1 MTATAPPFTA
11 EDAEDCLSTHLR
23 RRSER
28 IRLIWRIDSVVIP
41 RSASDEDDTHCGSIR
56 PKPGIDQ
63 SDSWHPFAICLRCL
77 RKRAASARSA
87 IVLRL
92 RTLSD
97 SKCTAASIRYSIE
110 IRLGRYSSCPDP
122 GSRTAVTGSFYR
134 PCLRSRGVTGMRH
147 AHKLLPMRR
156 SLWTR
161 VIALFVGIW
170 FVAAAAGPELTHAC
184 PMHGGHSSAASAAE
198 HADHGAVAEHHPA
211 SSSESPSHHGTQC
224 TCLGQCCSTGPVAVL
239 SARTALGDTDTV
251 ATRDAGLPDYAYVPV
266 AAQHVLPLAN
276 APPLSA

>member
-1 MTATAPPFTA
+1 MALRHV
-11 EDAEDCLSTHLR
+11 LSGSR
-23 RRSER
+23 PDRAV
-28 IRLIWRIDSVVIP
+28 SVV
-41 RSASDEDDTHCGSIR
+41 SVQSVHTLGSGCR
-56 PKPGIDQ
+56 AEAGPSGRGGIDGPGC
-63 SDSWHPFAICLRCL
+63 DPN
-77 RKRAASARSA
+77 
-87 IVLRL
+87 
-92 RTLSD
+92 
-97 SKCTAASIRYSIE
+97 
-110 IRLGRYSSCPDP
+110 CPDL
-122 GSRTAVTGSFYR
+122 GSRRAMPGSFYR
-134 PCLRSRGVTGMRH
+134 PCLRPRGVTGMRQ

-170 FVAAAAGPELTHAC
+170 FVAAAAGPDLTHAC

-198 HADHGAVAEHHPA
+198 HADHGAVAEHHLA

-266 AAQHVLPLAN
+266 AAQHVLPLAH

>member
-1 MTATAPPFTA
+1 MEGERPREANASPGRSPFQQGP
-11 EDAEDCLSTHLR
+11 L
-23 RRSER
+23 
-28 IRLIWRIDSVVIP
+28 P
-41 RSASDEDDTHCGSIR
+41 RSVWIEMGSGPFSRFR
-56 PKPGIDQ
+56 PF
-63 SDSWHPFAICLRCL
+63 PFPLLVLDVVMSCRSRSVWPWRDGWIGLRSQL
-77 RKRAASARSA
+77 SGSRLSQAGDRQFLPP
-87 IVLRL
+87 VLR
-92 RTLSD
+92 
-97 SKCTAASIRYSIE
+97 
-110 IRLGRYSSCPDP
+110 P
-122 GSRTAVTGSFYR
+122 
-134 PCLRSRGVTGMRH
+134 RGVTGMRH

-156 SLWTR
+156 STWTR

-239 SARTALGDTDTV
+239 SARTALSDTDTV

>member
-1 MTATAPPFTA
+1 
-11 EDAEDCLSTHLR
+11 
-23 RRSER
+23 
-28 IRLIWRIDSVVIP
+28 
-41 RSASDEDDTHCGSIR
+41 
-56 PKPGIDQ
+56 
-63 SDSWHPFAICLRCL
+63 
-77 RKRAASARSA
+77 
-87 IVLRL
+87 
-92 RTLSD
+92 
-97 SKCTAASIRYSIE
+97 
-110 IRLGRYSSCPDP
+110 
-122 GSRTAVTGSFYR
+122 
-134 PCLRSRGVTGMRH
+134 MRH

-156 SLWTR
+156 STWTR

-239 SARTALGDTDTV
+239 SARTALSDTDTV
-251 ATRDAGLPDYAYVPV
+251 ATRDAGLPDYAHVPV